1 MPTSWRFHLDN
12 QPPTQSVDAYSAAW
26 KYPPSHSIWVFLDF
40 TTEASQTLSQ
50 ITSPL
55 STRYPQIWSHSSL
68 CYCLIP
74 CIAPDDNSIV
84 LVMKA
89 LKVRF
94 LRFWSSSCCLVL
106 VVVMVYLL
114 SYLWLLWPMDC
125 GLPGS
130 AVHGIFQARI
140 LEWIAVSN
148 YVNLTSLSFTFL
160 TCKIEIII
168 LLMRIK

>member
-1 MPTSWRFHLDN
+1 
-12 QPPTQSVDAYSAAW
+12 
-26 KYPPSHSIWVFLDF
+26 
-40 TTEASQTLSQ
+40 
-50 ITSPL
+50 
-55 STRYPQIWSHSSL
+55 
-68 CYCLIP
+68 
-74 CIAPDDNSIV
+74 
-84 LVMKA
+84 
-89 LKVRF
+89 
-94 LRFWSSSCCLVL
+94 
-106 VVVMVYLL
+106 
-114 SYLWLLWPMDC
+114 MDC